1 MEADTHKFEVRT
13 ARLSSLPAAA
23 FADASSAGVKAFC
36 IQHGGLDG
44 LLPEDWMTRIW
55 FFRVGGDELLEPK
68 LVSLCRRGDWSSSVL
83 HASPGRRVVVGAWPM
98 GGLSCPPCVAALRR
112 PAPDHVRAAGAVFT
126 WAVLWF
132 LVAPASEEASW
143 CCDLSARYWAY
154 NVLYPRGRAAS
165 LPAVLGLGQACNL
178 RRWTAEVPPTETDS
192 CLLLLAF
199 LVLLSSSCC
208 CRSGLWWR
216 SLVWLWS

>member
-1 MEADTHKFEVRT
+1 MSAVADSVHSSVTCGQVELSDLRAFGGPRPLFHNPFHYCKFPRQILRFFFVTLCFSTLVQSADGRGFVEADTHKFEVRR
-13 ARLSSLPAAA
+13 ARLSSWPAAA

-44 LLPEDWMTRIW
+44 LQPEDWLTRIW

-132 LVAPASEEASW
+132 LVAPSEEASW
-143 CCDLSARYWAY
+143 CCDLFR
-154 NVLYPRGRAAS
+154 P
-165 LPAVLGLGQACNL
+165 
-178 RRWTAEVPPTETDS
+178 
-192 CLLLLAF
+192 LLA
-199 LVLLSSSCC
+199 L
-208 CRSGLWWR
+208 
-216 SLVWLWS
+216 